1 MRYLLPLAFC
11 AAFLLCCGL
20 VGRHEVKM
28 RVVDETGVPVAGAA
42 VEVLFVN
49 SSGSDVREG
58 RSGSDGTYAA
68 SGRGSDSVMLRAE
81 KVGYY
86 PAQVEGLSKDMNH
99 DVEVV
104 LPRILNPV
112 ALFAWDTQ
120 MGNAVRFPVQG
131 EWIGFDFEAAD
142 WVAPHGKGKT
152 TDILFRFRNEFKGW
166 DDDLRYPKDMEKAVK
181 FSKEMCQAARMEWTM
196 DKFRVDYGKWDGLME
211 ISFPGEKE
219 GLVETTKFLSYS
231 RFKMPHSAPLEGY
244 VPSWRYENRS
254 YRSWSDREDK
264 GFFLRTRVKLDKQG
278 NIISANYAKVRG
290 DFRLDAK
297 HSCVGFSYYFNPNT
311 NDRNLEF
318 DPRKNLFPED
328 KPGAGVYHP

>member
-1 MRYLLPLAFC
+1 MKPLSLILI
-11 AAFLLCCGL
+11 LLCGQL
-20 VGRHEVKM
+20 LGYDVKM
-28 RVVDETGVPVAGAA
+28 RVVDDTGASVAGAA

-58 RSGSDGTYAA
+58 RSGSEGTYAA
-68 SGRGSDSVMLRAE
+68 SGRGSNSVMLRAE

-86 PAQVEGLSKDMNH
+86 PAQVEGLSKDRNH

-112 ALFAWDTQ
+112 PLYAMRLVGLKFPMQGAWL
-120 MGNAVRFPVQG
+120 
-131 EWIGFDFEAAD
+131 GFDFVAAD
-142 WVAPHGKGKT
+142 WVAPHGKGKSA
-152 TDILFRFRNEFKGW
+152 DILLRFRNEFKGW
-166 DDDLRYPKDMEKAVK
+166 DQSIEGHEGLDREVK
-181 FSKEMCQAARMEWTM
+181 FSKEMYQAARIEWTM
-196 DKFRVDYGKWDGLME
+196 DKFRVDYGKWDGVME

-219 GLVETTKFLSYS
+219 GLVEATKFLSYS
-231 RFKMPHSAPLEGY
+231 LFKMPHSAPLEGY

-254 YRSWSDREDK
+254 YRSWSAREDK

-311 NDRNLEF
+311 NNRNLEF
-318 DPRKNLFPED
+318 DLKKNLFPAEL
-328 KPGAGVYHP
+328 PGADVRHP

>member
-1 MRYLLPLAFC
+1 MKPLILILI
-11 AAFLLCCGL
+11 LLCGQL
-20 VGRHEVKM
+20 LGYDVKM
-28 RVVDETGVPVAGAA
+28 RVVDDTGASVPGAS

-68 SGRGSDSVMLRAE
+68 SGRGSNSVMLRAE

-86 PAQVEGLSKDMNH
+86 PAQVEGLSKDGNH

-112 ALFAWDTQ
+112 PLYAMRLVGLKFPMQGAWL
-120 MGNAVRFPVQG
+120 
-131 EWIGFDFEAAD
+131 GFDFEAAD
-142 WVAPHGKGKT
+142 WVAPHGKGKSA
-152 TDILFRFRNEFKGW
+152 DILLRFRNEFKGW
-166 DDDLRYPKDMEKAVK
+166 DQSIEGHEGFDREVK
-181 FSKEMCQAARMEWTM
+181 FSKEMYQAARMEWTM
-196 DKFRVDYGKWDGLME
+196 DKFRVDYGKWDGVME

-219 GLVETTKFLSYS
+219 GLVEATKFLSYS

-244 VPSWRYENRS
+244 VPSWRCENRS
-254 YRSWSDREDK
+254 YRSWSAREDK
-264 GFFLRTRVKLDKQG
+264 GFFLRTRVKFDKQG

-318 DPRKNLFPED
+318 DLKKNLFPAELT
-328 KPGAGVYHP
+328 GADVRLP

>member
-1 MRYLLPLAFC
+1 MKPLILILI
-11 AAFLLCCGL
+11 LLCGQL
-20 VGRHEVKM
+20 LGYDVKM
-28 RVVDETGVPVAGAA
+28 RVVDDTGASVPGAS

-68 SGRGSDSVMLRAE
+68 SGRGSNSVMLRAE

-86 PAQVEGLSKDMNH
+86 PAQVEGLSKDGNH

-112 ALFAWDTQ
+112 PLYAMRLVGLKFPMQGAWL
-120 MGNAVRFPVQG
+120 
-131 EWIGFDFEAAD
+131 GFDFEAAD
-142 WVAPHGKGKT
+142 WVAPHGKGKSA
-152 TDILFRFRNEFKGW
+152 DILLRFRNEFKGW
-166 DDDLRYPKDMEKAVK
+166 DQSIEGHEGFDREVK
-181 FSKEMCQAARMEWTM
+181 FSKEMYQAARMEWTM
-196 DKFRVDYGKWDGLME
+196 DKFRVDYGKWDGVME

-219 GLVETTKFLSYS
+219 GLVEATKFLSYS

-254 YRSWSDREDK
+254 YRSWSAREDK
-264 GFFLRTRVKLDKQG
+264 GFFLRTRVKFDKQG
-278 NIISANYAKVRG
+278 NVISANYAKVRG

-318 DPRKNLFPED
+318 DLKKNLFPAELT
-328 KPGAGVYHP
+328 GADVRLP

>member
-1 MRYLLPLAFC
+1 MKPFNLVVLLLFGQ
-11 AAFLLCCGL
+11 LLGY
-20 VGRHEVKM
+20 EVKM
-28 RVVDETGVPVAGAA
+28 RVVDDTRAPVAGAA

-68 SGRGSDSVMLRAE
+68 SGRGSNSVMLRAE
-81 KVGYY
+81 KVRYY

-99 DVEVV
+99 DIEVV

-112 ALFAWDTQ
+112 ALFAWDTR

-131 EWIGFDFEAAD
+131 EWLGFDFEAAD

-152 TDILFRFRNEFKGW
+152 ADILFRFRNEFKGW
-166 DDDLRYPKDMEKAVK
+166 DDDLRYPEDMEKAVAI
-181 FSKEMCQAARMEWTM
+181 SKEGCAVKKVEWSM
-196 DKFRVDYGKWDGLME
+196 DLFRRDFGKWDGVLE

-244 VPSWRYENRS
+244 VPSWRYEDRS
-254 YRSWSDREDK
+254 YRSWSARKDK
-264 GFFLRTRVKLDKQG
+264 GFFLRTRVLLDKQG
-278 NIISANYAKVRG
+278 NIVSANYAKVMG
-290 DFRLDAK
+290 DFFLDAK
-297 HSCVGFSYYFNPNT
+297 HSCVSFAYYFNPT
-311 NDRNLEF
+311 PNDRNLEF
-318 DPRKNLFPED
+318 DPKKNLFPKD
-328 KPGAGVYHP
+328 KPGSNVFEP

>member
-1 MRYLLPLAFC
+1 MKKTMILFMN
-11 AAFLLCCGL
+11 FVCCWLYG
-20 VGRHEVKM
+20 HEVKV
-28 RVVDETGVPVAGAA
+28 RVFDDAGRPLSGASVAI
-42 VEVLFVN
+42 LFVN
-49 SSGSDVREG
+49 YDGSDVREG
-58 RSGSDGTYAA
+58 VADSDGKYSAL
-68 SGRGSDSVMLRAE
+68 GRGNNSVMIRSKMA
-81 KVGYY
+81 GHY
-86 PAQVEGLSKDMNH
+86 PAQVERLSRDQNH
-99 DVEVV
+99 DIEVV

-131 EWIGFDFEAAD
+131 EWLGFDFEAAD

-152 TDILFRFRNEFKGW
+152 ADILFRFRNEFKGW
-166 DDDLRYPKDMEKAVK
+166 DDDLRYPEDMEKAVAI
-181 FSKEMCQAARMEWTM
+181 SKEGCVVKKVEWSM
-196 DKFRVDYGKWDGLME
+196 DLFRRDFGKWDGVME

-231 RFKMPHSAPLEGY
+231 RFKMPHFAPLEGY

-254 YRSWSDREDK
+254 YRFWSDREDK

-318 DPRKNLFPED
+318 DLKKNLFPAEL
-328 KPGAGVYHP
+328 PGADVRHP